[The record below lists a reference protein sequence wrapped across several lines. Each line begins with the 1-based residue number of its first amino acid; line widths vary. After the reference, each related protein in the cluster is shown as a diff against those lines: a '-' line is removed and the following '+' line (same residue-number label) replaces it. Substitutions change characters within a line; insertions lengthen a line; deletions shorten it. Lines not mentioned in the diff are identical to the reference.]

1 MSPSNDSEHPMS
13 PNAKPLFPQAR
24 RAAVF
29 GAAVLLAACT
39 VGPDYQRPAAPRDQA
54 YTSEPLDNLP
64 QGGQQ
69 LAPGQDPGADWWS
82 GFHNP
87 ALDATMQQALA
98 GNRNL
103 AAAQAT
109 LAQAQEALKASSG
122 ALYPQLT
129 LDAGAGRQKYG
140 AQFLGPQAVP
150 PFNYYSVGPSVSY
163 LLDYTGGQRR
173 AVEQQRALAD
183 YQGFQL
189 RAATLS
195 LTGNVAQQALAI
207 AAARA
212 QIAALEALL
221 EEDRKNLALVQT
233 AFAAGSVTRVDVL
246 SAQSQLANDQTLLAP
261 LHQQLSTARHALA
274 ILAGKTPAQ
283 WTPPDFELE
292 QMNLPQTLPLSL
304 PSELAH
310 RRPDILAAEAQLH
323 AATAAVGVATSKLYP
338 QVNLTASL
346 SQQSSSLSQFFDA
359 SSTAWGLAAGLS
371 APLFDGGTLRAQR
384 RGAQDAARA
393 ALASYQQVVL
403 QSFGQ
408 VADVLTALDH
418 DAEQLA
424 AQKNALDSAQ
434 ANLDLTRQSYGV
446 GNVGVLQVLDAER
459 QYQQA
464 RLGYVRAQAQR
475 YQDTAQL
482 FLALGGSAPA
492 DGSVVADASAGSAA
506 P

>member
-1 MSPSNDSEHPMS
+1 MMPSLPMN
-13 PNAKPLFPQAR
+13 PYAKPLSPRAR
-24 RAAVF
+24 HAAVF
-29 GAAVLLAACT
+29 GAALLLGACS
-39 VGPDYQRPAAPRDQA
+39 VGPDYQRPAAPQDSA
-54 YTSEPLDNLP
+54 YTSEPLASLQP
-64 QGGQQ
+64 GGQQ
-69 LAPGQDPGADWWS
+69 LAPGQNPGADWWS
-82 GFHNP
+82 GFHNA
-87 ALDATMQQALA
+87 ALDATMRQALE
-98 GNRNL
+98 GNRSL

-109 LAQAQEALKASSG
+109 LAQAQEAVKASSG
-122 ALYPQLT
+122 ALYPQLE

-150 PFNYYSVGPSVSY
+150 AFSYYSVGPSVSY
-163 LLDYTGGQRR
+163 VLDYTGGQRR

-183 YQGFQL
+183 YQVFQL
-189 RAATLS
+189 QAAALS

-212 QIAALEALL
+212 QIATVEALL
-221 EEDRKNLALVQT
+221 QEDRRNLALVQT
-233 AFAAGSVTRVDVL
+233 AFSAGSVTRVDVL
-246 SAQSQLANDQTLLAP
+246 SAQSQLANDQTLLPP
-261 LHQQLSTARHALA
+261 LRQQLSVARHALS
-274 ILAGKTPAQ
+274 ILAGKPPAA
-283 WTPPDFELE
+283 WMPPDFELE
-292 QMNLPQTLPLSL
+292 QLQLPQTLPLSL

-338 QVNLTASL
+338 QISLSASL
-346 SQQSSSLSQFFDA
+346 SQQSTQLSQFFDA

-393 ALASYQQVVL
+393 ALASYQQTVL

-424 AQKNALDSAQ
+424 AQQNALDSAQ
-434 ANLDLTRQSYGV
+434 SSLDLTRQSYSV

-482 FLALGGSAPA
+482 YLALGGSTPA
-492 DGSVVADASAGSAA
+492 DGAVLAAASAGAA
-506 P
+506 TP